1 MIKAVLFDMDGVV
14 IDSSPVWNRL
24 IGKRIAAYFG
34 PHYLQLVVNS
44 GDHGSNISDTWEKMA
59 SQGFRGDKQ
68 TYLDIYKHNY
78 REVYTTAPLALSF
91 IDVWKKLRERG
102 IQTGMVSNSSAEWL
116 AALTKRLEKDGSFDI
131 VVSLGSL
138 PLPHKPA
145 PDGYLYA
152 IKNLHRAPSEV
163 LIVEDTTL
171 GVEAGLASGALVVQ
185 YTEFTRNQATSDH
198 RVVTTSSMSA
208 IPGIIDEIN
217 RQDSFGQRPIRL
229 WRTAGRA

>member
-1 MIKAVLFDMDGVV
+1 MIKAVLFDMDGVIV
-14 IDSSPVWNRL
+14 GSSPVWKRL
-24 IGKRIAAYFG
+24 VGTKIAAYFG
-34 PHYLQLVVNS
+34 PHYLPLALES
-44 GDHGSNISDTWEKMA
+44 GDHGSNIVDTWEKMA
-59 SQGFRGDKQ
+59 DQGFRGDKQ
-68 TYLDIYKHNY
+68 TFLDIYKENY
-78 REVYTTAPLALSF
+78 REIYTTAPLATGFL
-91 IDVWKKLRERG
+91 DVWKKLRERG

-152 IKNLHRAPSEV
+152 IKNLHRVPSEV
-163 LIVEDTTL
+163 LIVEDAML
-171 GVEAGLASGALVVQ
+171 GVEAGLSSGAHVVQ
-185 YTEFTRNQATSDH
+185 YTEFTRDQLVLDA

-217 RQDSFGQRPIRL
+217 RQDSSV
-229 WRTAGRA
+229 GRAAVS